1 MIFLIKNNLKN
12 ILKNKLNCINKRS
25 LIYDKKKKKN
35 SIKTTQ
41 LITRE
46 LLLVGFQH
54 QNFKVSGLLSRIQC

>member
-25 LIYDKKKKKN
+25 LIYDTKKK